1 MSKKNINKTFPSNT
15 TMDIKTF
22 LNDQRI
28 DGELYAFLLSI
39 SFGEKINGKGIT
51 YIPLEELPSQIKI
64 AEILNYKSR
73 QTVASHMKYL
83 ETNGYLKKED
93 KRYIIVNPEDYFFQI
108 PLETVQYLVNT
119 VKEFVIKIYIYL
131 GTRYR
136 QKEDY
141 NFTIKELAFQLGIN
155 YSKTG
160 SRSRISDALDVL
172 TKIGLIKIQTT
183 YIDKKPAFN
192 LTEFNLYVKNK
203 IEVC

>member
-1 MSKKNINKTFPSNT
+1 MPKKNINKTFPSNT
-15 TMDIKTF
+15 AMDIKTF
-22 LNDQRI
+22 LNDQKI

-39 SFGEKINGKGIT
+39 SFGEKVEGKGIT
-51 YIPLEELPSQIKI
+51 YIPLEEFPSQTKI

-93 KRYIIVNPEDYFFQI
+93 KRYIIINPENYFFQI
-108 PLETVQYLVNT
+108 PLETIQYLINT

-141 NFTIKELAFQLGIN
+141 NFTVKELAFQLGIN
-155 YSKTG
+155 YSKANN
-160 SRSRISDALDVL
+160 RNRIFDAIDILA
-172 TKIGLIKIQTT
+172 KIGLIKTQAE
-183 YIDKKPAFN
+183 YLGQKPYFI
-192 LTEFNLYVKNK
+192 LTEFNLEIPNRKK
-203 IEVC
+203 GC